1 MARLARATVPKVVD
15 VVRKAYGG
23 GHFALGGRPTHSDRL
38 LAWPTAELGFMAPR
52 SACAPSTS
60 GVRGGSSARGRG
72 AHAAL
77 VAELQSEW
85 AHESEPWEAAKHL
98 FVDDVIDP
106 RLTREALIAGIDF
119 AWGNGPRVGR
129 KGAPG

>member
-1 MARLARATVPKVVD
+1 MAPETGVRTVYRRRLDEILARE
-15 VVRKAYGG
+15 G
-23 GHFALGGRPTHSDRL
+23 
-38 LAWPTAELGFMAPR
+38 EE
-52 SACAPSTS
+52 
-60 GVRGGSSARGRG
+60 

-85 AHESEPWEAAKHL
+85 VHESEPWEAAKHL

-106 RLTREALIAGIDF
+106 RTTREALIAAIDF

-129 KGAPG
+129 SED